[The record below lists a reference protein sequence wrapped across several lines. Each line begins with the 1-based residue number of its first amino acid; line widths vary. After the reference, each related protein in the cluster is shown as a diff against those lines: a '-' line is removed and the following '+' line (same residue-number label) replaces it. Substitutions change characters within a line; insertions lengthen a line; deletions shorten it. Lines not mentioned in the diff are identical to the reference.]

1 MPRSSPVPVF
11 SDKSHSAHNRSMLH
25 LELTIRKHTAAEL
38 LGVLAFNALSSD
50 SSDLLGDPIAIDPFD
65 QRRLADMRLVR
76 QASRSTNPE
85 INLPTSELTD
95 FGRFVVASVVFI
107 DDEIGDGTLPIADI
121 PALLRALT

>member
-1 MPRSSPVPVF
+1 
-11 SDKSHSAHNRSMLH
+11 MLH